1 MTDIFHKIM
10 NSAVLFKGILAKH
23 YVRHFK
29 TAYNSRKTLNWNSI
43 QMQRLPDMSRQDIN

>member
-43 QMQRLPDMSRQDIN
+43 DCQTCKDRQDIN